1 MTRCTDRVYRDEM
14 QGPVSQ
20 TGNNKFSSFS
30 HFYNKNKLSP
40 NYCRITK
47 LTLAGDLRK

>member
-20 TGNNKFSSFS
+20 TGNNKLSSFS
-30 HFYNKNKLSP
+30 HFYTVVQKKRVNFGGL
-40 NYCRITK
+40 
-47 LTLAGDLRK
+47 